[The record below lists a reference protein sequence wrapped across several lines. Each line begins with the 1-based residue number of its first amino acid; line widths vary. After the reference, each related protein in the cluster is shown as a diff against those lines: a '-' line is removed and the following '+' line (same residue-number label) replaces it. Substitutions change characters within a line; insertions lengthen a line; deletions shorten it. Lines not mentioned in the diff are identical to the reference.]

1 MSLNNPLAKAS
12 HMVKPII
19 NEVEKYIPPL
29 IKITAKSQYKWAI
42 NRKKQRTESY
52 NAIYS
57 MVPSFF
63 FEKSMWPSLWELFS
77 RVVLYLPFSR
87 VPKEQFL
94 CRFLGSVPGKCWQ
107 YKFRSHR
114 HIRLSPCFG
123 IFMSLTLSMWR
134 KKNFYHLFHAS
145 ESLFSRFL
153 QNAAIYRSSI
163 YERFLGLTLYR
174 T

>member
-1 MSLNNPLAKAS
+1 MSINNPLAKPS
-12 HMVKPII
+12 HMVKPNI

-29 IKITAKSQYKWAI
+29 IEITAKSQYKGAI
-42 NRKKQRTESY
+42 NREKQRTESN
-52 NAIYS
+52 NAIYNI
-57 MVPSFF
+57 VPSFF
-63 FEKSMWPSLWELFS
+63 FEKSMWPSLWELSS

-94 CRFLGSVPGKCWQ
+94 CQFLGSVPRKCWQ

-123 IFMSLTLSMWR
+123 IFMSLTPSMWR
-134 KKNFYHLFHAS
+134 KKNFYRLFHAS
-145 ESLFSRFL
+145 ESLFSRFP
-153 QNAAIYRSSI
+153 QNAAIYRFWI